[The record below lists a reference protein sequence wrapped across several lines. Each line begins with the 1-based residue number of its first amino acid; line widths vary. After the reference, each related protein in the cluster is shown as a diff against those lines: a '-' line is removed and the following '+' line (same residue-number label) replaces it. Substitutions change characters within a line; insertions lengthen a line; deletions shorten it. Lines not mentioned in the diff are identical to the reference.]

1 MVTTVTFTTIPKAR
15 VDGGTFRFFPV
26 VTGNPLPIVT
36 YAWNFADGSVTPT
49 SSAPSPMHVFS
60 GASAYTFTVYLSVT
74 DAAGTV
80 SPVTPATSTV
90 KIDLSASVAPVLVDG
105 AYQSVSCFLYDST
118 NSMMVNRSS
127 TTFCSMFLLNP
138 VVRTSIDYSA
148 ACTFSLLVPASS
160 TATERSLIVEGI
172 NAIVLQGNSIVFS
185 GVIRRATQ
193 NVQGG
198 FTTSLPIQ
206 MWDIECDSDL
216 FKLTKLNVSSTV
228 LQTNGLLII
237 DTPGNIVRK
246 ILTPATG
253 GWDWRGDILCQ
264 DPVVEYQI
272 NPSTPVDQVP
282 SQYEQLANVQSLTN
296 YDLRARMEY
305 DQLTC
310 TAFNGTTVTTIGGA
324 SFVANGLT
332 GYYLFFPNN
341 QDGCQTY
348 GKITSNDATN
358 IFCSA
363 MCVGAS
369 PATYPASGGT
379 PDWVIIAKQPKIDFA
394 PNLSTISNVETFN
407 VNEDVF
413 EYSDN
418 DDKRKLYT
426 KVVTKGKD
434 DQGVNM
440 SVAVAAVHAY
450 DYDKQF
456 YKDST
461 YLTYKTEGTIY
472 KNGWLMYSGPPA
484 IAGASPLAW
493 NEMWLD
499 GWDYALFAG
508 SKINIV
514 PPDHSS
520 SELFTITD
528 ITQRLFENSKKYTKI
543 LITNAFDRFTAD
555 YSSGTLFSGRQ
566 YVNSISDI
574 GCWYGPTYGATTVY
588 TVIGEEVYPAIR
600 HASKSATCGW
610 YIEEFGGSSARGMTT
625 TRKSYPHD
633 VGALVAR
640 TIVDG
645 VAVNETAPE
654 TGSVVADYGLHIN
667 TVTVETNTTYG
678 KLDGYATALLLGFG
692 SFYKKATCW
701 MPLQHAKIKRVG
713 GTPSTY
719 TISPNIT
726 TAPRLGDM
734 IGIVESGA
742 ATGATTDYQIVATT
756 IKYDEGRIE
765 LQLGDYE
772 KNVFTSLQKQ
782 TAGLNQTLT

>member
-26 VTGNPLPIVT
+26 VTGNTLPIVT

-60 GASAYTFTVYLSVT
+60 GASAYTFTVYLTVT
-74 DAAGTV
+74 DANAGTA
-80 SPVTPATSTV
+80 STTNTV

-105 AYQSVSCFLYDST
+105 EYQSVSCFLYDST

-272 NPSTPVDQVP
+272 NSTTVDTVP
-282 SQYEQLANVQSLTN
+282 SQYEQLTSVQSLTN

-324 SFVANGLT
+324 SFLANALT

-348 GKITSNDATN
+348 GKITSNDGTN

-379 PDWVIIAKQPKIDFA
+379 PDWVIIAKEPKIDFA

-426 KVVTKGKD
+426 KVITKGKD
-434 DQGVNM
+434 MNGANI

-456 YKDST
+456 YNDST
-461 YLTYKTEGTIY
+461 YLTYKTEGLVY
-472 KNGWLMYSGPPA
+472 RNGFGVVDPVT
-484 IAGASPLAW
+484 PLAHDELWVYGW
-493 NEMWLD
+493 N
-499 GWDYALFAG
+499 YALFVG
-508 SKINIV
+508 SKISLV
-514 PPDHSS
+514 PPDGSN
-520 SELFTITD
+520 SEKFTVTAITNLLFDNKT
-528 ITQRLFENSKKYTKI
+528 KYTK
-543 LITNAFDRFTAD
+543 LIVDNAAHYMTYD
-555 YSSGTLFSGRQ
+555 YSNGGIMYSGRQ

-574 GCWYGPTYGATTVY
+574 GCWYGPTYGATSVY
-588 TVIGEEVYPAIR
+588 CLVGEELMLVS
-600 HASKSATCGW
+600 HASDSATCGW
-610 YIEEFGGSSARGMTT
+610 YIEYLFGEAPA
-625 TRKSYPHD
+625 TRKPTSALIKAYPHD

-701 MPLQHAKIKRVG
+701 MPIQYAKIPRVG

-719 TISPNIT
+719 TISPIIT